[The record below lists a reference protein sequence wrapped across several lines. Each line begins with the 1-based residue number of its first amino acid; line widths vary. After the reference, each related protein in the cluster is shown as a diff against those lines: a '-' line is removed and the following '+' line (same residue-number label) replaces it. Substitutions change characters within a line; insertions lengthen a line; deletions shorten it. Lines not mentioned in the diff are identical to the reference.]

1 MGPHERFVI
10 LGAGLAGAR
19 AATAIRQSGFAG
31 SITLVGDEIHLP
43 YLRPPLSKAYLQG
56 EVSADSLLVHPGAW
70 YADHEI
76 DLMLGT
82 TAHGIDVERR
92 GVDLS
97 TGERLPF
104 DALLI
109 ATGSRAR
116 RLTVPGADADG
127 VLYLRR
133 LSDSDRLRDTLAT
146 RPSIVVIGAGWIGL
160 EVASAARMAGCDV
173 TVVESERLP
182 LLRVLGPELAT
193 FIADLHA
200 DNGVTFRFG
209 TTVESLTAANG
220 RVTGVRLD
228 TERVIRADAVVVGI
242 GSAPNIEFVESSPVR
257 IDNGI
262 VVDEHLRTNQPRVFA
277 AGDVANAFHPALA
290 RHIRVEHWATAHHQ
304 GHTAG
309 LNMAGALESY
319 ERLPFFYSDQYDV
332 GFEYVGTGSLPG
344 SYDQLVIRGS
354 LERRE
359 FVAFWLSEGRV
370 VAGMN
375 ANTWNVS
382 DALERIISTGR
393 VLDISKLADP
403 DVSLATLA
411 TA

>member
-19 AATAIRQSGFAG
+19 AATAIRQSGFDG
-31 SITLVGDEIHLP
+31 SITVVGDEIHLP

-56 EVSADSLLVHPGAW
+56 EAGADSLLVHPGTW
-70 YADHEI
+70 YADHEVA
-76 DLMLGT
+76 LMLGT
-82 TAHGIDVERR
+82 TAHAIDFDRR
-92 GVDLS
+92 GVELS
-97 TGERLPF
+97 NGERLPF
-104 DALLI
+104 DALLL

-133 LSDSDRLRDTLAT
+133 LPDSDRLRDALAG
-146 RPSIVVIGAGWIGL
+146 RPSVVVIGAGWIGL
-160 EVASAARMAGCDV
+160 EVASAARLAGCDV

-200 DNGVTFRFG
+200 HNGVTFRFG
-209 TTVESLTAANG
+209 ATVESLTASNG

-228 TERVIRADAVVVGI
+228 TERVIRADTVVVGI
-242 GSAPNIEFVESSPVR
+242 GAVPNIEYAESSPLR

-262 VVDEHLRTNQPRVFA
+262 VVDEYLRTNQPRVFA
-277 AGDVANAFHPALA
+277 AGDVANAFHPTLA
-290 RHIRVEHWATAHHQ
+290 RSIRVEHWATAHHQ

-309 LNMAGALESY
+309 LNMAGRREAY

-332 GFEYVGTGSLPG
+332 SFEYVGTGSTPG
-344 SYDQLVIRGS
+344 DYDQLVIRGS
-354 LERRE
+354 LQRRE
-359 FVAFWLSEGRV
+359 FISFWLSEGRV

-382 DALERIISTGR
+382 DAIERIISTGR
-393 VLDISKLADP
+393 IVDISKLADP